1 MDVDFFNYDELLNKA
16 KEQVPPDIYHHKR
29 FEIPP
34 VDLFIEGNRTVV
46 QNWKDIVT
54 RLNRTSAHLLKFL
67 TRELA
72 TAGSID
78 GPRAIFQ
85 GKFSKNFLN
94 DLIERYTK
102 RYVICPTCTS
112 PDTVIVREGTYRF
125 IKCEACGAKEA
136 IPKLK

>member
-1 MDVDFFNYDELLNKA
+1 MDADFFNYDELLNKA
-16 KEQVPPDIYHHKR
+16 KEQVPPDIFHHER

-46 QNWKDIVT
+46 QNWKDIISK
-54 RLNRTSAHLLKFL
+54 LNRKPAHLLKFL

-72 TAGSID
+72 TAGTID
-78 GPRAIFQ
+78 GSRAIFQ
-85 GKFSKNFLN
+85 GKFSRNFLN

-102 RYVICPTCTS
+102 RYLICPACAS
-112 PDTVIVREGTYRF
+112 PDTVLVKEGTYRF